1 MLKQF
6 MVVAIVLFP
15 GASFAGWG
23 GAEWGMSQSDVESRL
38 EAKEVRSG
46 DDYTVRSSTVAG
58 YSVEVTYQFGERGL
72 SLIAIIPVDSDDCTE
87 FYYDVRRTY
96 GAPIESD
103 EDGEFSK
110 SANWRDVEN
119 DNDVMLA
126 DMLTFCVVK
135 YTPIPTTNSG
145 GF

>member
-15 GASFAGWG
+15 GTGFAGWG
-23 GAEWGMSQSDVESRL
+23 GAEWGMSRSSVEGL
-38 EAKEVRSG
+38 LDTKEIRG
-46 DDYTVRSSTVAG
+46 KDDYFVHASTVSG

-72 SLIAIIPVDSDDCTE
+72 NLIAIIPVDSDDCTE

-110 SANWRDVEN
+110 SANWRDDEN
-119 DNDVMLA
+119 DNDVVLA